1 MDTWFDYR
9 KAWAGHPWL
18 LVYAII
24 AVAALV
30 LAVIGTVER
39 SPLAIL
45 FIPGLA
51 ALYYHH
57 LQVMKRI

>member
-9 KAWAGHPWL
+9 KVLGGPPWL
-18 LVYAII
+18 LIYTVL

-39 SPLAIL
+39 NALAIL

-57 LQVMKRI
+57 LQVMKHV